1 MHSTGRWGFS
11 RKNPFPK
18 TGIGS
23 DAMAIVIVAITK
35 EVHDFNIKISSF

>member
-1 MHSTGRWGFS
+1 MGLFKEESVP
-11 RKNPFPK
+11 KN
-18 TGIGS
+18 GIGS